1 MWNSVPIVTKAP
13 ILIFIKLLAGV
24 ASVLTRPSNFFF
36 RDRAW
41 ARFSLRRKEK
51 YYTRVGFRIK
61 TDTEHSEEHDYMIP
75 VSRPGS
81 LPSLQTANSR
91 HLKPAWSQA
100 SISSYIQVS
109 TSSIVRTRR
118 LKVLSFLSFHSNQEV
133 RVMRVSKH
141 RRLSFGIC
149 FLAPNHHLTKEVDWE
164 SGANVSQP
172 SLRNRRN
179 HTSLVN
185 GQAVNKW
192 SIVSDICAHSM
203 RVSSSCNPC
212 FFLLAAV
219 QQRSWMTSQMKNLHF
234 AGAHVLR
241 RSLAPST
248 GCWPMKKE
256 RYAEAV
262 VKTLSDVHFQQI
274 ASVEFSSSCI
284 SLVRSH
290 MRK

>member
-1 MWNSVPIVTKAP
+1 
-13 ILIFIKLLAGV
+13 
-24 ASVLTRPSNFFF
+24 
-36 RDRAW
+36 
-41 ARFSLRRKEK
+41 
-51 YYTRVGFRIK
+51 
-61 TDTEHSEEHDYMIP
+61 MIP
-75 VSRPGS
+75 VARPGS

-91 HLKPAWSQA
+91 HLKPAWCQA
-100 SISSYIQVS
+100 SISSYTQVS

-118 LKVLSFLSFHSNQEV
+118 LNVLSFLSFHSNQEV

-149 FLAPNHHLTKEVDWE
+149 FLASNHHLIKEVDWE

-172 SLRNRRN
+172 NLRNKRN

-192 SIVSDICAHSM
+192 SIVSDICAHSTQ
-203 RVSSSCNPC
+203 VSSSCNPC

-234 AGAHVLR
+234 AGARVLR

-262 VKTLSDVHFQQI
+262 VKTLSDVHFQKMCPL
-274 ASVEFSSSCI
+274 SSHQAVYPLLGPIWESNPELPGQLRLRLCHGPRHPH
-284 SLVRSH
+284 STLELQFFVSWFGDPLH
-290 MRK
+290 